1 MKYLLLLSILFA
13 SSAFADEFEDTLSR
27 AEAGDAD
34 AQLMLGFMYDFGIR
48 APQDYS
54 EAVKW
59 YRAAAEQGNAEG
71 QSALGGKYRAGVGVP
86 QDYSEAVKWY
96 RAAAEKGHV
105 HSQVTLGFLYYHGHG
120 VLEDYIRAHMWYN
133 IASANGNDI
142 SREHRNT
149 LSEEMTSS
157 QIEQAQKMAKVCLSS
172 DYEDC

>member
-13 SSAFADEFEDTLSR
+13 SSAFANEFEDTLSR
-27 AEAGDAD
+27 AEAGDTS
-34 AQLMLGFMYDFGIR
+34 AQVLLGAMYDFG
-48 APQDYS
+48 
-54 EAVKW
+54 
-59 YRAAAEQGNAEG
+59 N
-71 QSALGGKYRAGVGVP
+71 GVP

-96 RAAAEKGHV
+96 RAVAEKGHV
-105 HSQVTLGFLYYHGHG
+105 HSQLRLGFLYYHGHG

-142 SREHRNT
+142 AREHRNT

-157 QIEQAQKMAKVCLSS
+157 QIEQAQKMARVCLSS